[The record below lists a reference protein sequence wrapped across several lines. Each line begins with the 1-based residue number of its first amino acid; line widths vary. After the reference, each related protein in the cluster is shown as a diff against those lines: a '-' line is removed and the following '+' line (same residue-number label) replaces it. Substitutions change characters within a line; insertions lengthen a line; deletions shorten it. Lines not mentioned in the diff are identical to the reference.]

1 MSAQTTTAAGG
12 LAPTPAKGLRAGIL
26 DLGDSVMLGL
36 ASTAP
41 VYSLAATLGLIVAV
55 NGTYS
60 PLILVLG
67 FVPVLFIAYAF
78 RELNSALPDCGTTFI
93 WARSAFGP
101 WAGWLGGWGVA
112 LAGVVVLANLAEV
125 AGQYLWL
132 LVGDGSLA
140 HNSLVVTATGVLFIA
155 LMTFVNYRGI
165 RLGEH
170 VQRVLTYVQYVSL
183 GIFAVALVFRIAGG
197 VPGGTG
203 LAFDAEWF
211 NPAGAVADPGA
222 AVHGALLALF
232 IYWGW
237 DTCLAVNE
245 ETENPATTPGRG
257 AVISAFVLVAIYVSM
272 ALLVMMYASVGTEGI
287 GLGNEA
293 NQGDVFLAMKDTV
306 LGPWG
311 WLIVVAVLASVLSS
325 TQTTILPT
333 ARGTLSMAVHGAI
346 PPRFGRVHPRNQ
358 TPGFSTQ
365 VMGAAAIGYYV
376 LMSVFSENL
385 LADSISSISL
395 FIAFYYAL
403 TGFACVWYFRATFRT
418 SARNLWFR
426 GILPLLGALLLTAAF
441 FVSAV
446 QMWDP
451 GYGDTQIFGVGGAF
465 ASGVVLLA
473 LGVVL
478 AIFCR
483 FAPSTRGY
491 FLQQPDPAHQPDPAQ
506 QPAPGHPGGAQP
518 GGSGHRML
526 P

>member
-1 MSAQTTTAAGG
+1 
-12 LAPTPAKGLRAGIL
+12 
-26 DLGDSVMLGL
+26 MLGL

-55 NGTYS
+55 NGNYT
-60 PLILVLG
+60 PLILLLG
-67 FVPVLFIAYAF
+67 FMPVLFIAYAF
-78 RELNSALPDCGTTFI
+78 RELNSAMPDCGTTFI
-93 WARSAFGP
+93 WARRAFGP

-112 LAGVVVLANLAEV
+112 LAGVVVLANLAQV

-140 HNSLVVTATGVLFIA
+140 GNSLVVTATGVLFIVF
-155 LMTFVNYRGI
+155 MTLVNYRGHPPRGACPAGPDLRAVSSRWASSPW
-165 RLGEH
+165 RLFSGS
-170 VQRVLTYVQYVSL
+170 RAVLPEGQ
-183 GIFAVALVFRIAGG
+183 
-197 VPGGTG
+197 
-203 LAFDAEWF
+203 AFDFEWF
-211 NPAGAVADPGA
+211 NPAGAFADPGA
-222 AVHGALLALF
+222 VVHGALLALF

-257 AVISAFVLVAIYVSM
+257 AIISAFVLVAIYVSV
-272 ALLVMMYASVGTEGI
+272 ALLVMMYATVGTDGI

-293 NQGDVFLAMKDTV
+293 NQNDVFLAMKDVV

-333 ARGTLSMAVHGAI
+333 ARGTLSMGVHGAL
-346 PPRFGRVHPRNQ
+346 PAKFGEVHPRNQ

-365 VMGAAAIGYYV
+365 VMGAAAVAYYV
-376 LMSVFSENL
+376 LMSILSEDL

-403 TGFACVWYFRATFRT
+403 TGFACVWYFRSTLRG

-426 GILPLLGALLLTAAF
+426 GILPLLGALMLTAAF

-451 GYGDTQIFGVGGAF
+451 AYGDTQIFGVGGAF
-465 ASGVVLLA
+465 VSGVLLLA

-478 AIFCR
+478 AAVCR

-491 FLQQPDPAHQPDPAQ
+491 FLQR
-506 QPAPGHPGGAQP
+506 QPAAARTQS
-518 GGSGHRML
+518 GSARR

>member
-1 MSAQTTTAAGG
+1 MSTDITTTGG
-12 LAPTPAKGLRAGIL
+12 PGSGPGAPVPGKGLRAGIL

-55 NGTYS
+55 NGNYT
-60 PLILVLG
+60 PLILLLG

-78 RELNSALPDCGTTFI
+78 RELNSAIPDCGTTFT
-93 WARSAFGP
+93 WSRQAFGP

-112 LAGVVVLANLAEV
+112 LAGIVVLANLAQV
-125 AGQYLWL
+125 AGQYVWL

-140 HNSLVVTATGVLFIA
+140 QNKVVVTATGLLFIV
-155 LMTFVNYRGI
+155 LMTLVNYRGI

-170 VQRVLTYVQYVSL
+170 VQRVLTYVQYIAL
-183 GIFAVALVFRIAGG
+183 GVFALALVARIVGG
-197 VPGGTG
+197 APEGQ
-203 LAFDAEWF
+203 AFDFEWF
-211 NPAGAVADPGA
+211 NPAGAFADPGA
-222 AVHGALLALF
+222 VVHGTLLALF

-245 ETENPATTPGRG
+245 ETENPASTPGRG
-257 AVISAFVLVAIYVSM
+257 AVISAFVLMAIYVSV
-272 ALLVMMYASVGTEGI
+272 ALLVMMYATVGSEGI

-293 NQGDVFLAMKDTV
+293 NKDDVFLAMKDVV

-333 ARGTLSMAVHGAI
+333 ARGTLSMGVHGAL
-346 PPRFGRVHPRNQ
+346 PAKFAEVHERNQ

-365 VMGAAAIGYYV
+365 VMGGAAAAYYV
-376 LMSVFSENL
+376 AMSFLSENL
-385 LADSISSISL
+385 LADSISAISL

-403 TGFACVWYFRATFRT
+403 TGYACFWYFRTTLRD

-426 GILPLLGALLLTAAF
+426 GILPLLGAVLLTAAF

-451 GYGDTQIFGVGGAF
+451 AYGNTRILGVGGAF
-465 ASGVVLLA
+465 VSGVVLLA

-478 AIFCR
+478 AAVCR
-483 FAPSTRGY
+483 FLPATRGY
-491 FLQQPDPAHQPDPAQ
+491 FEVK
-506 QPAPGHPGGAQP
+506 
-518 GGSGHRML
+518 R
-526 P
+526 

>member
-1 MSAQTTTAAGG
+1 MSTETTTAGG
-12 LAPTPAKGLRAGIL
+12 PGGPAAVPAKGLHAGIL

-55 NGTYS
+55 NGNYT
-60 PLILVLG
+60 PLILLLG
-67 FVPVLFIAYAF
+67 FVPVLFIAFAF
-78 RELNSALPDCGTTFI
+78 RELNSAMPDCGTTFI
-93 WARSAFGP
+93 WARRAFGP

-112 LAGVVVLANLAEV
+112 LAGVVVLANLAQV

-140 HNSLVVTATGVLFIA
+140 GNSLVVTATGVAFIVF
-155 LMTFVNYRGI
+155 MTLVNYRGI

-183 GIFAVALVFRIAGG
+183 GVFALAIIFRITGG
-197 VPGGTG
+197 APEGQ
-203 LAFDAEWF
+203 AFDLEWF
-211 NPAGAVADPGA
+211 NPAGAFADPGA
-222 AVHGALLALF
+222 VVHGALLALF

-257 AVISAFVLVAIYVSM
+257 AVISTFVLVAIYVSV
-272 ALLVMMYASVGTEGI
+272 ALLVMMYATVGTDGI

-293 NQGDVFLAMKDTV
+293 NQNDVFLAMKDVV

-333 ARGTLSMAVHGAI
+333 ARGTLSMGVHGAL
-346 PPRFGRVHPRNQ
+346 PPKFGEVHPRNQ

-365 VMGAAAIGYYV
+365 VMGAAAVVYYV
-376 LMSVFSENL
+376 LMSILSEDL

-403 TGFACVWYFRATFRT
+403 TGFACAWYFRATLRG

-426 GILPLLGALLLTAAF
+426 GILPLLGALMLTAAF

-451 GYGDTQIFGVGGAF
+451 AYGDTQIFGVGGAF
-465 ASGVVLLA
+465 VSGVLLLA

-478 AIFCR
+478 AAVCR

-491 FLQQPDPAHQPDPAQ
+491 FRQQRSAAGTSLPARP
-506 QPAPGHPGGAQP
+506 
-518 GGSGHRML
+518 
-526 P
+526 

>member
-1 MSAQTTTAAGG
+1 MSTRTTTAGG
-12 LAPTPAKGLRAGIL
+12 PGGQPAIPAKGLRAGVL

-55 NGTYS
+55 NGNYT
-60 PLILVLG
+60 PLILLLG

-78 RELNSALPDCGTTFI
+78 RELNSAMPDCGTTFI
-93 WARSAFGP
+93 WARRAFGP

-112 LAGVVVLANLAEV
+112 LAGVVVLANLAQV

-140 HNSLVVTATGVLFIA
+140 GNRVVVTVTGVLFIA
-155 LMTFVNYRGI
+155 FMTVVNYRGI

-183 GIFAVALVFRIAGG
+183 GIFAVAVVVQI
-197 VPGGTG
+197 VGGTPAG
-203 LAFDAEWF
+203 AINGQAFDFEWF
-211 NPAGAVADPGA
+211 NPVGAFADPGA
-222 AVHGALLALF
+222 VVHGVLLALF

-245 ETENPATTPGRG
+245 ETENPATTPGRA
-257 AVISAFVLVAIYVSM
+257 AVISAFVLVAIYVSV
-272 ALLVMMYASVGTEGI
+272 ALLVMMYATVGKEGI
-287 GLGNEA
+287 GLGNDA
-293 NQGDVFLAMKDTV
+293 NKGDIFLAMKDVV

-333 ARGTLSMAVHGAI
+333 ARGTLSMGVHGAL
-346 PPRFGRVHPRNQ
+346 PAKFGAVHPRHQ

-376 LMSVFSENL
+376 LMSLVSENL
-385 LADSISSISL
+385 LSDSISSISL

-403 TGFACVWYFRATFRT
+403 TGFACVWYFRGTLPSSPRH
-418 SARNLWFR
+418 LWFR
-426 GILPLLGALLLTAAF
+426 GILPFLGALALTAAF
-441 FVSAV
+441 CISAV

-451 GYGDTQIFGVGGAF
+451 AYGDTTILGVGGTF
-465 ASGVVLLA
+465 VSGVVLLA
-473 LGVVL
+473 FGAVL
-478 AIFCR
+478 AVVCR

-491 FLQQPDPAHQPDPAQ
+491 FVERKPA
-506 QPAPGHPGGAQP
+506 GAAV
-518 GGSGHRML
+518 
-526 P
+526 

>member
-1 MSAQTTTAAGG
+1 MSAETTTSGGPGGAPGAGV
-12 LAPTPAKGLRAGIL
+12 PAKGLRAGIL

-55 NGTYS
+55 NGNYT
-60 PLILVLG
+60 PLILLLG
-67 FVPVLFIAYAF
+67 FIPVLFIAYAF
-78 RELNSALPDCGTTFI
+78 RELNSAIPDCGTTFT
-93 WARSAFGP
+93 WSRRAFGP

-112 LAGVVVLANLAEV
+112 LAGIIVLANLGQV

-140 HNSLVVTATGVLFIA
+140 ESKVLVTATGVLFIA
-155 LMTFVNYRGI
+155 VMTLVNYRGI

-170 VQRVLTYVQYVSL
+170 VQRVLTYVQYVSS
-183 GIFAVALVFRIAGG
+183 GIFALAIVVAIIQGSAGG
-197 VPGGTG
+197 DTTVQP
-203 LAFDAEWF
+203 FDFEWF
-211 NPAGAVADPGA
+211 NPAGAFADPGA
-222 AVHGALLALF
+222 VVHGALLALF

-245 ETENPATTPGRG
+245 ETENPSTTPGRG
-257 AVISAFVLVAIYVSM
+257 AVISAFVLVAIYVSV

-293 NQGDVFLAMKDTV
+293 NQDDVFLAMKDVV

-333 ARGTLSMAVHGAI
+333 ARGTLSMGVHGAL
-346 PPRFGRVHPRNQ
+346 PAKFGEVHPKNQ

-365 VMGAAAIGYYV
+365 VMGGAAIAYYV
-376 LMSVFSENL
+376 AMSFLSENL
-385 LADSISSISL
+385 LSDSISAISL

-403 TGFACVWYFRATFRT
+403 TGFACFWFFRDTLRQ

-426 GILPLLGALLLTAAF
+426 GILPLVGALLLTAAF
-441 FVSAV
+441 FISAV

-451 GYGDTQIFGVGGAF
+451 AYGDTQIFGVGGAF
-465 ASGVVLLA
+465 ISGVLLLV

-478 AIFCR
+478 AVVCR
-483 FAPSTRGY
+483 FMPSTRGY
-491 FLQQPDPAHQPDPAQ
+491 FVGKA
-506 QPAPGHPGGAQP
+506 
-518 GGSGHRML
+518 
-526 P
+526 

>member
-1 MSAQTTTAAGG
+1 MSTPTTTTPGGPAAV
-12 LAPTPAKGLRAGIL
+12 PAKGLRAGIL

-55 NGTYS
+55 NGNYT
-60 PLILVLG
+60 PLILLLG

-78 RELNSALPDCGTTFI
+78 RELNSAMPDCGTTFT
-93 WARSAFGP
+93 WARRAFGP

-112 LAGVVVLANLAEV
+112 LAGVVVLANLAQV

-132 LVGDGSLA
+132 LIGDGSLA
-140 HNSLVVTATGVLFIA
+140 ANSLVVTGTGVVFIA
-155 LMTFVNYRGI
+155 FMTLVNYRGI
-165 RLGEH
+165 RLGEQ

-183 GIFAVALVFRIAGG
+183 GIFALAIVVRIVGAAPDAAGG
-197 VPGGTG
+197 AGTG
-203 LAFDAEWF
+203 QAFDLEWF
-211 NPAGAVADPGA
+211 NPVGAFADPGSV
-222 AVHGALLALF
+222 VHGALLALF

-237 DTCLAVNE
+237 DTCLALNE
-245 ETENPATTPGRG
+245 ETENPARTPGRG
-257 AVISAFVLVAIYVSM
+257 AVISAFVLVAIYVSV

-293 NQGDVFLAMKDTV
+293 NQGDVFLAMKDAV

-333 ARGTLSMAVHGAI
+333 ARGTLSMGVHGAL
-346 PPRFGRVHPRNQ
+346 PAKFGEVHPRNR

-365 VMGAAAIGYYV
+365 VMGAAATAYYV
-376 LMSVFSENL
+376 LMSLVSQNL
-385 LADSISSISL
+385 LSDSISSISL

-403 TGFACVWYFRATFRT
+403 TGFACVWYFRGTLRS

-426 GILPLLGALLLTAAF
+426 GILPLIGALLLTAAF
-441 FVSAV
+441 FISAV

-451 GYGDTQIFGVGGAF
+451 GYGDTRILGVGGAF
-465 ASGVVLLA
+465 VSGVALLA

-478 AIFCR
+478 AVVCR
-483 FAPSTRGY
+483 FAPATRDY
-491 FLQQPDPAHQPDPAQ
+491 FRQ
-506 QPAPGHPGGAQP
+506 QPAAAV
-518 GGSGHRML
+518 
-526 P
+526 

>member
-1 MSAQTTTAAGG
+1 MSAETTTAGGPGGAPGAGV
-12 LAPTPAKGLRAGIL
+12 PAKGLRAGIL

-55 NGTYS
+55 NGDHT
-60 PLILVLG
+60 PLILLLG
-67 FVPVLFIAYAF
+67 FIPVLFIAYAF
-78 RELNSALPDCGTTFI
+78 RELNSAIPDCGTTFT
-93 WARSAFGP
+93 WSRRAFGP

-112 LAGVVVLANLAEV
+112 LAGIIVLANLAQV

-140 HNSLVVTATGVLFIA
+140 ENKVLVTVTGVLFIA
-155 LMTFVNYRGI
+155 VMTLVNYRGI

-183 GIFAVALVFRIAGG
+183 GIFALAIVVAIIQGSAGG
-197 VPGGTG
+197 DTTIQP
-203 LAFDAEWF
+203 FDFEWF
-211 NPAGAVADPGA
+211 NPAGAFADPGA
-222 AVHGALLALF
+222 VVHGALLALF

-245 ETENPATTPGRG
+245 ETENPSTTPGRG
-257 AVISAFVLVAIYVSM
+257 AVISAFVLVAIYVSV

-293 NQGDVFLAMKDTV
+293 NQDDVFLAMKDVV

-333 ARGTLSMAVHGAI
+333 ARGTLSMGVHGAL
-346 PPRFGRVHPRNQ
+346 PARFGEVHPKNQ

-365 VMGAAAIGYYV
+365 VMGGAAIAYYV
-376 LMSVFSENL
+376 AMSFLSENL
-385 LADSISSISL
+385 LSDSISAISL

-403 TGFACVWYFRATFRT
+403 TGFACSWFFRDTLRQ

-426 GILPLLGALLLTAAF
+426 GILPLVGALLLTAAF
-441 FVSAV
+441 FISAV

-451 GYGDTQIFGVGGAF
+451 AYGDTQIFGVGGAF
-465 ASGVVLLA
+465 ISGVLLLA

-478 AIFCR
+478 AVACR
-483 FAPSTRGY
+483 FLPSTRGY
-491 FLQQPDPAHQPDPAQ
+491 FVGKA
-506 QPAPGHPGGAQP
+506 
-518 GGSGHRML
+518 
-526 P
+526 

>member
-1 MSAQTTTAAGG
+1 MSTETTTAGG
-12 LAPTPAKGLRAGIL
+12 GPGGPSGGAVPAKGLRAGIL

-55 NGTYS
+55 NGNYT
-60 PLILVLG
+60 PLILILG
-67 FVPVLFIAYAF
+67 FIPVLFIAYAF
-78 RELNSALPDCGTTFI
+78 RELNSAMPDCGTTFT
-93 WARSAFGP
+93 WSRRAFGP

-112 LAGVVVLANLAEV
+112 LAGIVVLANLAQV

-132 LVGDGSLA
+132 LIGDGSLA
-140 HNSLVVTATGVLFIA
+140 ADKVVVTATGVLFIVF
-155 LMTFVNYRGI
+155 MTLVNYRGI

-183 GIFAVALVFRIAGG
+183 GIFAIALIARIAGG
-197 VPGGTG
+197 APEGQ
-203 LAFDAEWF
+203 AFDVEWF
-211 NPAGAVADPGA
+211 NPAGAFADPGA
-222 AVHGALLALF
+222 VVHGALLALF

-245 ETENPATTPGRG
+245 ETENPSKTPGRG
-257 AVISAFVLVAIYVSM
+257 AVISAFVLVAIYVSVS
-272 ALLVMMYASVGTEGI
+272 LLVMMYATVGSEGI

-293 NQGDVFLAMKDTV
+293 NQDDVFLAMKDVV

-311 WLIVVAVLASVLSS
+311 WLIIVAVLASVLSS

-333 ARGTLSMAVHGAI
+333 ARGTLSMGVYGAL
-346 PPRFGRVHPRNQ
+346 PPKFGEVHPRNQ

-365 VMGAAAIGYYV
+365 VMGAAAVVYYV
-376 LMSVFSENL
+376 AMSFLSENL
-385 LADSISSISL
+385 LSDSISAISL

-403 TGFACVWYFRATFRT
+403 TGFSCVWYFRGTLRS

-426 GILPLLGALLLTAAF
+426 GTLPLAGALLLTAAF
-441 FVSAV
+441 FISAV

-451 GYGDTQIFGVGGAF
+451 AYGDTQIFGIGGAF
-465 ASGVVLLA
+465 VSGVVLLA

-478 AIFCR
+478 AVVCR
-483 FAPSTRGY
+483 FLPSTRGY
-491 FLQQPDPAHQPDPAQ
+491 FTGR
-506 QPAPGHPGGAQP
+506 PGVTAGP
-518 GGSGHRML
+518 
-526 P
+526 

>member
-1 MSAQTTTAAGG
+1 MSTETTTAGGGSGGDSGGGAGG
-12 LAPTPAKGLRAGIL
+12 AVPAKGLRAGIL

-55 NGTYS
+55 NGNYT
-60 PLILVLG
+60 PLILILG
-67 FVPVLFIAYAF
+67 FIPVLFIAYAF
-78 RELNSALPDCGTTFI
+78 RELNSAMPDCGTTFT
-93 WARSAFGP
+93 WSRRAFGP

-112 LAGVVVLANLAEV
+112 LAGIVVLANLAQV

-132 LVGDGSLA
+132 LIGDGSLA
-140 HNSLVVTATGVLFIA
+140 ENKAVVTGTGVLFIVF
-155 LMTFVNYRGI
+155 MTLVNYRGI

-183 GIFAVALVFRIAGG
+183 GIFALAIIIRIAGG
-197 VPGGTG
+197 APEGQ
-203 LAFDAEWF
+203 AFDFEWF
-211 NPAGAVADPGA
+211 NPAGAFADPGA
-222 AVHGALLALF
+222 VVHGALLALF

-245 ETENPATTPGRG
+245 ETENPSTTPGRG
-257 AVISAFVLVAIYVSM
+257 AVISAFVLVAIYVSV
-272 ALLVMMYASVGTEGI
+272 ALLVMMYATVGTEGI

-293 NQGDVFLAMKDTV
+293 NQSDVFLAMKDVV

-311 WLIVVAVLASVLSS
+311 WLIIVAVLASVLSS

-333 ARGTLSMAVHGAI
+333 ARGTLSMGVHGAL
-346 PPRFGRVHPRNQ
+346 PPKFGEVHKRNQ

-365 VMGAAAIGYYV
+365 VMGAAAVVYYV
-376 LMSVFSENL
+376 AMSFLSENL
-385 LADSISSISL
+385 LSDSISAISL

-403 TGFACVWYFRATFRT
+403 TGFACVWYFRNTLRS

-426 GILPLLGALLLTAAF
+426 GVLPLVGALILSAAF
-441 FVSAV
+441 FISAV

-451 GYGDTQIFGVGGAF
+451 AYGDTQIFGVGGAF
-465 ASGVVLLA
+465 VSGVVLLA

-478 AIFCR
+478 AVVCR
-483 FAPSTRGY
+483 FLPSTRNY
-491 FLQQPDPAHQPDPAQ
+491 FTGKPAA
-506 QPAPGHPGGAQP
+506 AGARAA
-518 GGSGHRML
+518 SA
-526 P
+526 

>member
-1 MSAQTTTAAGG
+1 MSAETTTAGG
-12 LAPTPAKGLRAGIL
+12 ASGGPSGGAVPDKGLRAGIL

-55 NGTYS
+55 NGNYT

-67 FVPVLFIAYAF
+67 FIPVLFIAYAF
-78 RELNSALPDCGTTFI
+78 RELNSAMPDCGTTFT
-93 WARSAFGP
+93 WSRRAFGP

-112 LAGVVVLANLAEV
+112 LAGIVVLANLAQV

-132 LVGDGSLA
+132 LIGDGSLA
-140 HNSLVVTATGVLFIA
+140 ENKVVVTATGVLFIVF
-155 LMTFVNYRGI
+155 MTLVNYRGI

-183 GIFAVALVFRIAGG
+183 GIFALAIIVRIAGG
-197 VPGGTG
+197 APEGQ
-203 LAFDAEWF
+203 AFDIEWF
-211 NPAGAVADPGA
+211 NPAGAFADPFA
-222 AVHGALLALF
+222 VVHGSLLALF

-245 ETENPATTPGRG
+245 ETENPTTTPGRG
-257 AVISAFVLVAIYVSM
+257 AVISAFVLVAIYVSV
-272 ALLVMMYASVGTEGI
+272 ALLVMMYATVGTEGI

-293 NQGDVFLAMKDTV
+293 NQSDVFLAMKDVV

-333 ARGTLSMAVHGAI
+333 ARGTLSMGVHGAL
-346 PPRFGRVHPRNQ
+346 PPKFGEVHARNQ

-365 VMGAAAIGYYV
+365 VMGAAAVVYYV
-376 LMSVFSENL
+376 AMSFLSENL
-385 LADSISSISL
+385 LSDSISAISL

-403 TGFACVWYFRATFRT
+403 TGFACFWYFRATFRD

-426 GILPLLGALLLTAAF
+426 GVLPLLGALLLTAAF
-441 FVSAV
+441 FISAV

-451 GYGDTQIFGVGGAF
+451 AYGDTQIFGVGGAF
-465 ASGVVLLA
+465 VSGVVLLA

-478 AIFCR
+478 AVVCR
-483 FAPSTRGY
+483 FLPSTREY
-491 FLQQPDPAHQPDPAQ
+491 FTGKPAAAAATPTSA
-506 QPAPGHPGGAQP
+506 
-518 GGSGHRML
+518 
-526 P
+526 

>member
-1 MSAQTTTAAGG
+1 MSTETTTAGG
-12 LAPTPAKGLRAGIL
+12 QGGAPGTSVPPKGLRAGVL

-55 NGTYS
+55 NGDYT
-60 PLILVLG
+60 PLILLLG
-67 FVPVLFIAYAF
+67 FIPVLFIAYAF
-78 RELNSALPDCGTTFI
+78 RELNSAIPDCGTTFT
-93 WARSAFGP
+93 WSRRAFGP

-112 LAGVVVLANLAEV
+112 LAGIVVLANLAQV

-140 HNSLVVTATGVLFIA
+140 ENKVLVTATGVLFIA
-155 LMTFVNYRGI
+155 VMTLVNYRGI

-170 VQRVLTYVQYVSL
+170 VQRVLTYVQYISL
-183 GIFAVALVFRIAGG
+183 GIFA
-197 VPGGTG
+197 
-203 LAFDAEWF
+203 LAIVVGIVRGSASGDTTIQSFNFEWF
-211 NPAGAVADPGA
+211 NPVGAFADPGA
-222 AVHGALLALF
+222 VVHGVLLALF

-245 ETENPATTPGRG
+245 ETENPSTTPGRG
-257 AVISAFVLVAIYVSM
+257 AVISAFVLVAIYVSV
-272 ALLVMMYASVGTEGI
+272 ALLVMMYATVGTDGI

-293 NQGDVFLAMKDTV
+293 NQDDVFLAMKDVV

-333 ARGTLSMAVHGAI
+333 ARGTLSMGVHGAL
-346 PPRFGRVHPRNQ
+346 PVKFGEVHTKNQ

-365 VMGAAAIGYYV
+365 VMGAAAIAYYV
-376 LMSVFSENL
+376 AMSFLSENL
-385 LADSISSISL
+385 LSDSISAISL

-403 TGFACVWYFRATFRT
+403 TGYACFWFFRKTLGG

-426 GILPLLGALLLTAAF
+426 GILPLVGAMLLTAAF
-441 FVSAV
+441 FISAV

-451 GYGDTQIFGVGGAF
+451 AYGDTQIFGVGGAF
-465 ASGVVLLA
+465 ISGVVLLA

-478 AIFCR
+478 AVVCR
-483 FAPSTRGY
+483 FLPATRGY
-491 FLQQPDPAHQPDPAQ
+491 FTG
-506 QPAPGHPGGAQP
+506 GHPAAAGQTP
-518 GGSGHRML
+518 VPS
-526 P
+526 PK

>member
-1 MSAQTTTAAGG
+1 MSTETTTTAGGAGSP
-12 LAPTPAKGLRAGIL
+12 AAVPAKGLRAGIL

-55 NGTYS
+55 NGNYT
-60 PLILVLG
+60 PLILLLG
-67 FVPVLFIAYAF
+67 FIPVLFIAYAF
-78 RELNSALPDCGTTFI
+78 RELNSAMPDCGTTFI
-93 WARSAFGP
+93 WARRAFGP

-112 LAGVVVLANLAEV
+112 LAGVVVLANLAQV

-140 HNSLVVTATGVLFIA
+140 GNSLVVTATGVLFIVF
-155 LMTFVNYRGI
+155 MTLVNYRGI

-183 GIFAVALVFRIAGG
+183 GIFAIAIVFRIVGG
-197 VPGGTG
+197 VPGGATTG
-203 LAFDAEWF
+203 QAFDVEWF
-211 NPAGAVADPGA
+211 NPAGAFADPGA
-222 AVHGALLALF
+222 VVHGILLALF

-257 AVISAFVLVAIYVSM
+257 AVISAFVLVAIYVSV
-272 ALLVMMYASVGTEGI
+272 ALLVMMYATVGTDGI

-293 NQGDVFLAMKDTV
+293 NQNDVFLAMKDVV

-333 ARGTLSMAVHGAI
+333 ARGTLSMGVHGAL
-346 PPRFGRVHPRNQ
+346 PPKFGEVHPRNQ
-358 TPGFSTQ
+358 TPGYSTQ
-365 VMGAAAIGYYV
+365 VMGAAAVAYYV
-376 LMSVFSENL
+376 LMSILSEDL

-403 TGFACVWYFRATFRT
+403 TGFACVWYFRATLRD
-418 SARNLWFR
+418 SARNFWFR
-426 GILPLLGALLLTAAF
+426 GVMPLIGALMLTAAF

-451 GYGDTQIFGVGGAF
+451 DYGDTQIFGIGGAF
-465 ASGVVLLA
+465 VSGVLLLA
-473 LGVVL
+473 LGAAL
-478 AIFCR
+478 AAVCR

-491 FLQQPDPAHQPDPAQ
+491 FLQHQPAAGPALRVR
-506 QPAPGHPGGAQP
+506 P
-518 GGSGHRML
+518 
-526 P
+526 

>member
-1 MSAQTTTAAGG
+1 MSTETTTAGG
-12 LAPTPAKGLRAGIL
+12 GPGGPSGGAVPAKGLRAGIL

-55 NGTYS
+55 NGNYT

-67 FVPVLFIAYAF
+67 FIPVLFIAYAF
-78 RELNSALPDCGTTFI
+78 RELNSAMPDCGTTFT
-93 WARSAFGP
+93 WSRRAFGP

-112 LAGVVVLANLAEV
+112 LAGIVVLANLAQV

-132 LVGDGSLA
+132 LIGDGSLA
-140 HNSLVVTATGVLFIA
+140 ADKVVVTATGVLFIVF
-155 LMTFVNYRGI
+155 MTLVNYRGI

-183 GIFAVALVFRIAGG
+183 GIFAIALIARIAGG
-197 VPGGTG
+197 APEGQ
-203 LAFDAEWF
+203 AFDVEWF
-211 NPAGAVADPGA
+211 NPAGAFADPGA
-222 AVHGALLALF
+222 VVHGALLALF

-245 ETENPATTPGRG
+245 ETENPSKTPGRG
-257 AVISAFVLVAIYVSM
+257 AVISAFVLVAIYVSVS
-272 ALLVMMYASVGTEGI
+272 LLVMMYATVGSEGI

-293 NQGDVFLAMKDTV
+293 NQDDVFLAMKDVV

-311 WLIVVAVLASVLSS
+311 WLIIVAVLASVLSS

-333 ARGTLSMAVHGAI
+333 ARGTLSMGVYGAL
-346 PPRFGRVHPRNQ
+346 PPKFGEVHPRNQ

-365 VMGAAAIGYYV
+365 VMGAAAVVYYV
-376 LMSVFSENL
+376 AMSFLSENL
-385 LADSISSISL
+385 LSDSISAISL

-403 TGFACVWYFRATFRT
+403 TGFSCVRYFRGTLRS

-426 GILPLLGALLLTAAF
+426 GILPLAGALLLTAAF
-441 FVSAV
+441 FISAV

-451 GYGDTQIFGVGGAF
+451 AYGDTQIFGIGGAF
-465 ASGVVLLA
+465 VSGVVLLA

-478 AIFCR
+478 AVVCR
-483 FAPSTRGY
+483 FLPSTREY
-491 FLQQPDPAHQPDPAQ
+491 FTGR
-506 QPAPGHPGGAQP
+506 PGVTAGP
-518 GGSGHRML
+518 
-526 P
+526 